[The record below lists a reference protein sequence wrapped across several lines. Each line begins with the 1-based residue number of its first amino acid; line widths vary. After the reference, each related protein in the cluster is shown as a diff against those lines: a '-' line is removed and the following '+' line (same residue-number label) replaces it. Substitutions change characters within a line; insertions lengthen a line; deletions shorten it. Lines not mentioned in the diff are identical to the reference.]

1 MTINSNTQSFTSLNG
16 AIKVTKIDNTD
27 SSSKKLS
34 DAVSVNISSNAT
46 SNTTSL
52 LNSLKEETVIQSN
65 NGYVNLEQEAAL
77 KKMREHYLNAAK
89 ENNKFANP
97 YDHLDEKYNNPT
109 SPYYIQG
116 LSKEERNAAYTNEL
130 FFQRNQSYYNQ
141 TENTDANYMLLD
153 DPFFKS
159 LGPVSGGIIET
170 AERKAFDREKVNTQ
184 FQSLL
189 NKYNVTIPQ
198 DTKLSFTIDPNTLKA
213 TVSGTDDETLTKSV
227 EDVINTAD
235 NATELFYHIS
245 SSVSDDSTQY
255 TPRQYSKFNL
265 TKQIKD
271 VTGYSLKDL
280 EIKDGKFMTP
290 DGIDVAEIYTKK
302 INENPKMS
310 DYYKMMSIGS
320 NVADLKKLAKD
331 GFDSVPDLVLSIDYQ
346 NGSFYDVKQSENFG
360 TEKSGWIKDWKE
372 SLFNKIK
379 SQGYDSMTESDYLD
393 TTQFTEKYNDIDL
406 TSKKNSTKSDN
417 KEVLTKDELM
427 LKYLLD
433 NLEEQKKAEMKEGN
447 SLE

>member
-52 LNSLKEETVIQSN
+52 LNSLKKETGIQSN

-198 DTKLSFTIDPNTLKA
+198 DTKLSFTIDPNTLRA

-393 TTQFTEKYNDIDL
+393 TTQFTKKYNDINL
-406 TSKKNSTKSDN
+406 TSKKNSTNSDN

-433 NLEEQKKAEMKEGN
+433 NLEEQKKAEIKEGN

>member
-1 MTINSNTQSFTSLNG
+1 MTISSNTQSFTSLNG
-16 AIKVTKIDNTD
+16 AIKVTKLDNSD

-52 LNSLKEETVIQSN
+52 LNSLKEETVIQARNS
-65 NGYVNLEQEAAL
+65 YVNPDEAKRVKMLEDHYS
-77 KKMREHYLNAAK
+77 KMNA
-89 ENNKFANP
+89 ENKMFANP
-97 YDHLDEKYNNPT
+97 YAHSSEKYFDIY

-116 LSKEERNAAYTNEL
+116 LSQKERVIASDTEIKYLNGGKMFSYEDAILKNEL
-130 FFQRNQSYYNQ
+130 PIFG
-141 TENTDANYMLLD
+141 D
-153 DPFFKS
+153 
-159 LGPVSGGIIET
+159 IEV
-170 AERKAFDREKVNTQ
+170 AEEKAFNREKVNTQ

-189 NKYNVTIPQ
+189 KKYNVTVPQ

-213 TVSGTDDETLTKSV
+213 TVSGTDDKTLAKSV

-280 EIKDGKFMTP
+280 EIKDGKFLTP
-290 DGIDVAEIYTKK
+290 DGTDVAEIYTKK

-310 DYYKMMSIGS
+310 DYFKMMSIGS

-346 NGSFYDVKQSENFG
+346 NNSFYDVKQSENFG
-360 TEKSGWIKDWKE
+360 TEKCGWIKVWKQARTTE
-372 SLFNKIK
+372 YMAHKNDNEEYQ
-379 SQGYDSMTESDYLD
+379 SQYLD
-393 TTQFTEKYNDIDL
+393 TTQFTKKYNDIDL
-406 TSKKNSTKSDN
+406 TSKKNSTSSDN

-427 LKYLLD
+427 LKYLLGND
-433 NLEEQKKAEMKEGN
+433 EKSKNDDFQEIIEKLRRINEQN
-447 SLE
+447 

>member
-16 AIKVTKIDNTD
+16 AIKVTKLDNTD

-46 SNTTSL
+46 SKTTSL

-433 NLEEQKKAEMKEGN
+433 NLEEQKKAEIKEGN

>member
-1 MTINSNTQSFTSLNG
+1 MIISSNTQSFTSLNG
-16 AIKVTKIDNTD
+16 AIKVTKLDNSD

-52 LNSLKEETVIQSN
+52 LNSLKKETGIQSN

-89 ENNKFANP
+89 ENNNFANP

-141 TENTDANYMLLD
+141 TENTDANYMVLD
-153 DPFFKS
+153 DPCFKS

-170 AERKAFDREKVNTQ
+170 AERIAFDREKVNTQ

-213 TVSGTDDETLTKSV
+213 TVSGTDDETLAKSV

-280 EIKDGKFMTP
+280 EIKDGKFLTP
-290 DGIDVAEIYTKK
+290 DGTDVAEIYTKK

-310 DYYKMMSIGS
+310 DYFKMMSIGS

-346 NGSFYDVKQSENFG
+346 NNSFYDVKQSENFG

-393 TTQFTEKYNDIDL
+393 TTQFTKKYNDIDL

-427 LKYLLD
+427 LKYLLE
-433 NLEEQKKAEMKEGN
+433 NLEEQKKAKIKEEN

>member
-310 DYYKMMSIGS
+310 DYFKMMSIGS

-346 NGSFYDVKQSENFG
+346 NNSFYDVKQSENFG

-433 NLEEQKKAEMKEGN
+433 NLEEQKKAEIKEGN

>member
-16 AIKVTKIDNTD
+16 AIKVTKLDNSD

-46 SNTTSL
+46 SNTNSL
-52 LNSLKEETVIQSN
+52 LNSLKEETVIQSRN
-65 NGYVNLEQEAAL
+65 DYKGDSDKRAAIH
-77 KKMREHYLNAAK
+77 KAYYTQVTN
-89 ENNKFANP
+89 ENKKFANP
-97 YDHLDEKYNNPT
+97 YAHSSEKYFDIY

-116 LSKEERNAAYTNEL
+116 LTDKEREIASSTEIQYLNGGGDCDYRDAIFKNEPPI
-130 FFQRNQSYYNQ
+130 N
-141 TENTDANYMLLD
+141 
-153 DPFFKS
+153 
-159 LGPVSGGIIET
+159 GIVEV
-170 AERKAFDREKVNTQ
+170 AEEKAFNREKVNTQ

-189 NKYNVTIPQ
+189 KKYNVTVPQ

-213 TVSGTDDETLTKSV
+213 TVSGTDDKTLAKSV

-271 VTGYSLKDL
+271 VTGYTLKDL

-346 NGSFYDVKQSENFG
+346 NNSFYDVKQSENFG
-360 TEKSGWIKDWKE
+360 TEKNGWINELKQARRDEELAHKNDNQE
-372 SLFNKIK
+372 YQ
-379 SQGYDSMTESDYLD
+379 SQYLD
-393 TTQFTEKYNDIDL
+393 SSQFTKKYNDIDL
-406 TSKKNSTKSDN
+406 TANKDKTKSDN
-417 KEVLTKDELM
+417 NKVLSKDELM
-427 LKYLLD
+427 LKYLLE
-433 NLEEQKKAEMKEGN
+433 NLENAKKENVN
-447 SLE
+447 S

>member
-427 LKYLLD
+427 LKYLLE
-433 NLEEQKKAEMKEGN
+433 NLENAKKK
-447 SLE
+447 

>member
-1 MTINSNTQSFTSLNG
+1 MTISSNTQSFTSLNG
-16 AIKVTKIDNTD
+16 AIKVTKLDNSD

-52 LNSLKEETVIQSN
+52 LNSLKEETVIQARNS
-65 NGYVNLEQEAAL
+65 YVNPDEAKRVKMLEDHYS
-77 KKMREHYLNAAK
+77 KMNA
-89 ENNKFANP
+89 ENKMFANP
-97 YDHLDEKYNNPT
+97 YAHSSEKYFDIY

-116 LSKEERNAAYTNEL
+116 LSQKERVIASDTEIKYLNGGKMFSYEDAILKNEL
-130 FFQRNQSYYNQ
+130 PIFG
-141 TENTDANYMLLD
+141 D
-153 DPFFKS
+153 
-159 LGPVSGGIIET
+159 IEV
-170 AERKAFDREKVNTQ
+170 AEEKVFNREKVNTQ

-189 NKYNVTIPQ
+189 KKYNVTVPQ

-213 TVSGTDDETLTKSV
+213 TVSGTDDKTLAKSV

-271 VTGYSLKDL
+271 VTGYTLKDL
-280 EIKDGKFMTP
+280 EIKDGKFITP
-290 DGIDVAEIYTKK
+290 DGTDVAEIYTKK

-360 TEKSGWIKDWKE
+360 TQKSGWINELKQARTTEYMAHKNDNE
-372 SLFNKIK
+372 EYQ
-379 SQGYDSMTESDYLD
+379 SQYLD
-393 TTQFTEKYNDIDL
+393 TTQFTKKYNDIDL
-406 TSKKNSTKSDN
+406 TSKKNSTSSDN

-427 LKYLLD
+427 LKYLLGND
-433 NLEEQKKAEMKEGN
+433 EKSKNDDFQEIIEKLRRINEQN
-447 SLE
+447 

>member
-34 DAVSVNISSNAT
+34 NAVSVNISSNAT

-130 FFQRNQSYYNQ
+130 IFQRNQSYYNQ

-433 NLEEQKKAEMKEGN
+433 NLEEQKKAEIKEGN

>member
-34 DAVSVNISSNAT
+34 NAVSVNISSNAT

-198 DTKLSFTIDPNTLKA
+198 DTKLSFTIDPNSLKA
-213 TVSGTDDETLTKSV
+213 IVSGTDDETLTKSV

-360 TEKSGWIKDWKE
+360 TEKSGWIKEWKE

-433 NLEEQKKAEMKEGN
+433 NLEEQKRVKIKEGN

>member
-393 TTQFTEKYNDIDL
+393 TTQFTKKYNDINL

-433 NLEEQKKAEMKEGN
+433 NLEEQKKAEIKEGN